1 MEIRKL
7 AQGQPDIS
15 IHLGAADQEVQDEGY
30 FLLVNAT
37 LILSEVLRVNMVVE
51 CTTAFPPSLLGT
63 QLHFKSMEK
72 GTLTTNFRIQQLPQ
86 V

>member
-1 MEIRKL
+1 MEIRKP
-7 AQGQPDIS
+7 ARGQPDIS

-37 LILSEVLRVNMVVE
+37 LILSAVLRVNMVVE